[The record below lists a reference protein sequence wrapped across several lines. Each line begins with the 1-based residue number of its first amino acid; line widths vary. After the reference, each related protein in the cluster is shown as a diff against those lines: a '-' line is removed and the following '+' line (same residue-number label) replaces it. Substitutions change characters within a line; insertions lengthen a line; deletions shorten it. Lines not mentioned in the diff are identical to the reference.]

1 MIHLDAKTDYSFM
14 RGFGTPKQWAER
26 AKEIGTTAL
35 GVADYCSTWGH
46 APMIEAFK
54 DTGVKI
60 IPGVQLPVVEKLDK
74 DPKHALVT
82 LLPMTDAALRVIY
95 DMTTLAFSQL
105 YYRARLT
112 WEQVQEAI
120 DADCIGIVND
130 ALISDYAIMEKVRGL
145 YLGARPVKDGFMA
158 MVQEGDM
165 PVVVAPSP
173 RYPSIKE
180 RRAYELVQAISSNQ
194 RFGELQS
201 DAIHLARE
209 SELKSA
215 FRSVG
220 IETKDEWFKEAEA
233 IASACNAKL
242 PKATMPKFK
251 QDKPEVSI
259 EFLCTTRANDM
270 GISLADDGP
279 YARRFAREM
288 SVIKEK
294 NFEDYFL
301 IVADMVR
308 AARAHML
315 VGPGRGS
322 AGGSLVAYLLGI
334 THVDPLK
341 FGTLFERFIDI
352 TRPDWPDI
360 DIDFPDTKR
369 EIVFDYLREKY
380 GRGHFARIGTLSEF
394 GGKSALNDT
403 AKATGVPIQV
413 ARDIGKWTEGA
424 GQGKVVPFKIVF
436 DLDETKPALEKHP
449 SLLMAAEIDGHVRH
463 HGVHAAGCFISNEPV
478 TTYGALRD
486 GVIAMDMKD
495 VEKTGLIKMDVL
507 GLKTLSVIQDCC
519 DQIGIDPY
527 SLYELS
533 WDDQEVFEKVFNA
546 DRVTG
551 IFQFEGHAVRTLT
564 KQIKVERFE
573 DLCAITSLA
582 RPGPLV
588 GGAADLW
595 VKRRV
600 GNEDFE
606 IDPLI
611 EPHLRSTYG
620 TIVYQEQA
628 MSIVRH
634 VAGFDEGA
642 VNGFRRAIGK
652 KDPEKLKLY
661 REQFLAGAQAK
672 GMTEEAANDLWDEM
686 ANFGSYAFNW
696 SHAVAYSMISYM
708 AAWLKTK
715 HPLEFAL
722 SQLRNTAD
730 EDQAKHLL
738 RELNEEGYQY
748 VPFSHERSAASWSI
762 IDGKLYGGFDS
773 VRGVGSKTAATLLAK
788 READPEGW
796 LDKLTDSQRDRIT
809 RENCTP
815 WHDLTYFGKKY
826 ADVYKDA
833 DSFRAPWCPNG
844 IRGPV
849 IRIKDIPDQKGNYA
863 FMGRVV
869 RKVKKDKN
877 SEEELA
883 KRNGKRETR
892 NTFHINLWVQDDGAE
907 IGMTINRF
915 KAGQFEWL
923 LDENLEGRDFLVRGS
938 IIEDGRSWLFVDN
951 IVEAT

>member
-14 RGFGTPKQWAER
+14 RGFGTPKQWAAR
-26 AKEIGTTAL
+26 AKEIGATAF
-35 GVADYCSTWGH
+35 GIADYCSTWGH
-46 APMIEAFK
+46 QPFTEAFK
-54 DTGVKI
+54 DSGTKLI
-60 IPGVQLPVVEKLDK
+60 YGVQLPVVEELNK

-82 LLPMTDAALRVIY
+82 LLAENNDALSFLYKMVSIAN
-95 DMTTLAFSQL
+95 DQM
-105 YYRARLT
+105 YYRPRIT
-112 WEQVQEAI
+112 WAQVDE
-120 DADCIGIVND
+120 CIRNGCVGIVND
-130 ALISDYAIMEKVRGL
+130 ALISDYTIMEKIENL
-145 YLGARPVKDGFMA
+145 YLGARPVRDGFMA
-158 MVQEGDM
+158 LVVDGDM
-165 PVVVAPSP
+165 PVAVCPSP
-173 RYPSIKE
+173 RYPSINE
-180 RRAYELVQAISSNQ
+180 RRAYELVQSISSNQ
-194 RFGELQS
+194 RFGELQV
-201 DAIHLARE
+201 DAIHLTRRA
-209 SELKSA
+209 ELEAA
-215 FRSVG
+215 FRAVG
-220 IETKDEWFKEAEA
+220 IEPNPEWFTNAEA
-233 IASACNAKL
+233 IAAHCNATI
-242 PKATMPKFK
+242 PKATMPKFV
-251 QDKPEVSI
+251 QDETPVSI
-259 EFLCTTRANDM
+259 EFLCTVRANDM
-270 GISLADDGP
+270 GISLSDGGE
-279 YARRFAREM
+279 YAQRFAREM
-288 SVIKEK
+288 AVIKEK
-294 NFEDYFL
+294 KFEDYFL

-308 AARAHML
+308 AARSHML

-334 THVDPLK
+334 THVDPLR

-380 GRGHFARIGTLSEF
+380 GRDHVARIGTLSEF

-424 GQGKVVPFKIVF
+424 GQGVTIPFKQVF
-436 DLDETKPALEKHP
+436 EFDEVKPLLEKHP
-449 SLLMAAEIDGHVRH
+449 TLRMAEQIDGHVRH
-463 HGVHAAGCFISNEPV
+463 HGVHAAGAFIANEPV
-478 TTYGALRD
+478 TTYGSLRN
-486 GVIAMDMKD
+486 GVISMDMKD
-495 VEKTGLIKMDVL
+495 VEKIGLIKIDVL
-507 GLKTLSVIQDCC
+507 GLRTLSVMQECC
-519 DQIGIDPY
+519 DLIGMDPY
-527 SLYELS
+527 DLYKLS
-533 WDDQEVFEKVFNA
+533 WDDQEVFDNVFNA

-551 IFQFEGHAVRTLT
+551 VFQFEGHAVRTLM
-564 KQIKVERFE
+564 KSVKVERFE

-595 VKRRV
+595 VKRRSDAEEWSV
-600 GNEDFE
+600 
-606 IDPLI
+606 DPLI

-652 KDPEKLKLY
+652 KDPEKLRLY
-661 REQFLAGAQAK
+661 RQQFIVGAMAK
-672 GMTEEAANDLWDEM
+672 GMEEEAANNLWDEM

-708 AAWLKTK
+708 TAWLKVK

-722 SQLRNTAD
+722 AQLRNASD
-730 EDQAKHLL
+730 EDQAKQLL
-738 RELNEEGYQY
+738 RELSDEGYHY
-748 VPFSHERSAASWSI
+748 VPFHHEKSAAGWSI

-773 VRGVGSKTAATLLAK
+773 VRGVGAKTAATLLAK

-796 LDKLTDSQRDRIT
+796 LDKLTDSQRSRIT
-809 RENCTP
+809 NENCTP

-826 ADVYKDA
+826 AEVYKDA

-849 IRIKDIPDQKGNYA
+849 VRIKDIDEKGNYA
-863 FMGRVV
+863 FMGKIV
-869 RKVKKDKN
+869 RKIKKDKN

-892 NTFHINLWVQDDGAE
+892 NTFHINLYVADDTAE

-915 KAGQFEWL
+915 KASAFEWL
-923 LDENLEGRDFLVRGS
+923 MDENLDGRDFLIRGS
-938 IIEDGRSWLFVDN
+938 VIEDGRAWLFVDN
-951 IVEAT
+951 IVEITG